1 MKKQLITAG
10 LSGLLCSSAIAG
22 TTKFSGYL
30 EAEYRF
36 YPQAPLFEEQDDHFG
51 SLAAELEA
59 YWTSDNE
66 NHSVR
71 FKPFGRLTSAEDGN
85 RDHADIREL
94 YYTYAGSGWQLE
106 AGINKVYWGVTES
119 AHLVDIINQTDS
131 VESFNGEEKLGQP
144 MIALG
149 LEKNW
154 GNLDFYIL
162 PYFREGKF
170 SDGSE
175 RNKLPLPINYDKT
188 LYQSD
193 DEEKH
198 IDFAVRWAH
207 YFGDLDVGVSYFRGT
222 NRDSIPIISKFIV
235 VQTEDPPLEPTEF
248 ASYYEQLQQVGLD
261 LQYIWEDWA
270 FKFEGT
276 AKQLDT
282 GNYNSAVAGFEYTL
296 SDVNFSGIDI
306 GLLAE
311 YMWNDRKD
319 VDISGPSLEIVEY
332 PEGVNPEDLDLE
344 GQKLPIAGEF
354 LSPFEHDIFI
364 GTRFTM
370 NDVDSTDFLAGIIY
384 DIESSTAIGS
394 FEGST
399 RFGES
404 LRVSVNVYLLTTVP
418 EDSSFYYSRRD
429 DQLEIKAQWYF

>member
-10 LSGLLCSSAIAG
+10 LGGLLCSTAMAG
-22 TTKFSGYL
+22 TSKLSGYL
-30 EAEYRF
+30 EAEYRY
-36 YPQAPLFEEQDDHFG
+36 YPQDATFEEQDDNFG
-51 SLAAELEA
+51 SLAAEIEA

-71 FKPFGRLTSAEDGN
+71 FKPFGRITTAEDGN

-94 YYTYAGSGWQLE
+94 YYTYAGSGWQVE
-106 AGINKVYWGVTES
+106 AGINKVYWGVAES
-119 AHLVDIINQTDS
+119 AHLVDIINQTDA
-131 VESFNGEEKLGQP
+131 VEAFNGEEKLGQP
-144 MIALG
+144 MVSLG
-149 LEKNW
+149 LEQSW

-175 RNKLPLPINYDKT
+175 RNKLPDPINYDKT
-188 LYQSD
+188 LYESD

-198 IDFAVRWAH
+198 IDFAMRWAH
-207 YFGDLDVGVSYFRGT
+207 YFGDVDVGVSYFNGT
-222 NRDSIPIISKFIV
+222 NRDAIPIVSKFIV
-235 VQTEDPPLEPTEF
+235 DQTQNPPLEPTEF

-311 YMWNDRKD
+311 YMWNDRKA
-319 VDISGPSLEIVEY
+319 VDISGPSLKIVEY
-332 PEGVNPEDLDLE
+332 PEGVDPEDLNLE
-344 GQKLPIAGEF
+344 DQELPVPGEF
-354 LSPFEHDIFI
+354 LSPFENDIFI

-384 DIESSTAIGS
+384 DLESSTAIGS

-404 LRVSVNVYLLTTVP
+404 LRVSVNLYILTTVP

-429 DQLEIKAQWYF
+429 DQIEVKAQWYF